1 VTGRGGGEGART
13 RPARSGGLRPHV
25 TGRTA
30 ILAVVLCAIALSL
43 AYPVREYI
51 AQRKQIDRLLAQG
64 DQLGARLKSLQSQRR
79 QLNNPVFIERLARD
93 RLHMCLA
100 TQMCYVVIS
109 PAAKK
114 HAVASGPAEPWYAR
128 LWSSVQQAN
137 KRPPRH
143 PAGRAN
149 HDRVVPPDR
158 KPRHG

>member
-1 VTGRGGGEGART
+1 VTGRGEGADDGT
-13 RPARSGGLRPHV
+13 RRARPGGVRPHI

-64 DQLGARLKSLQSQRR
+64 DQLGARLKTLESQRR

-100 TQMCYVVIS
+100 TQMCYIVIS
-109 PAAKK
+109 PASRRQAT
-114 HAVASGPAEPWYAR
+114 SGGPAEPWYAR
-128 LWSSVQQAN
+128 LWSSVQTAN
-137 KRPPRH
+137 ERPH
-143 PAGRAN
+143 GRPGA
-149 HDRVVPPDR
+149 HGHQHRGVPPDR
-158 KPRHG
+158 KTRQG

>member
-1 VTGRGGGEGART
+1 VTARRDGADAGT
-13 RPARSGGLRPHV
+13 RPARPGGRRPHV

-43 AYPVREYI
+43 AYPIREYI

-64 DQLGARLKSLQSQRR
+64 DQLSTRLKTLESQRR

-114 HAVASGPAEPWYAR
+114 PAVAGGTAEPWYAR
-128 LWSSVQQAN
+128 LWSSVRQAN
-137 KRPPRH
+137 EPPHSRTAH
-143 PAGRAN
+143 HG
-149 HDRVVPPDR
+149 HHYRVVPPGR
-158 KPRHG
+158 KTRHG